1 MSTSV
6 VLTASYK
13 MCCFIDDLG
22 SESGRNVSKLLNRV
36 LKRQRKSRKL
46 SSRGQE
52 DSSVGATQLGG
63 DLQCGAPAVMD
74 RDNAAQ
80 DEVNNDPEWED
91 VSGDEQDP
99 GQGGDHGSLVVAL
112 EKPDTTEDQQ
122 QRRVKRQSFTQEDRL
137 FCQIIHRSHALCLLA
152 RGFCHD
158 SVLRDDVLQSAVVSL
173 VPEESLVHIQQKQ
186 SGALSVSTLEQ
197 LVKEFHQ
204 RFKIRE
210 SMDGWN
216 VDSLKINY
224 GAEDTVKHLLQTIR
238 DAACTAEECSVLFAS
253 LIDALGYPVRTVR
266 HLDPSPLKP
275 GDVIKRMKLEATRA
289 FLHAGRDASK
299 ISRNKK
305 TSIDSVSKDDS
316 KAFDAP
322 AQTDPPQ
329 GIVKK
334 SDLEYER
341 EIALALEAT
350 SWVAPEDRP
359 GTSGIQMNSTTNR
372 KKSNQGKKGKSAGGA
387 VSKSPGGVGQ
397 YWVEV
402 FCGDAKDGQWIH
414 CDPASGWVNR
424 PQDVERM
431 TNRMGPL
438 VYVVAFSG
446 GGAKDVTRRY
456 SSSFVSSQKQ
466 RDAVWWKQT
475 MSLLRLKEKET
486 LGKRLNGLEKGTTA
500 MQPWVDLINEREDK
514 ELDQKATKELK
525 ALPTTIEGFKNHVD
539 YVLKR
544 HIGKY
549 QILIPKAEA
558 AGMHKGEP
566 YYFRRD
572 LVDIHTADR
581 WKRLGREVKSKELD
595 RPCKKIK
602 KRGAPKVEENVG
614 GIDID
619 DGGSQLMSGY
629 YAEWQTVPWTPPP
642 AADGKVPKNDRGNIE
657 APPFAAELPKGT
669 VHVQLPQIAKIC
681 KKIGI
686 DFAPALIGF
695 DIRGGRSVP
704 RIEGVVI
711 CEEFED
717 ILRDAYAEDM
727 NHQAHLAKIQRLKD
741 GEAAWK
747 DLLKALLTH
756 YRVKK
761 SYAHDDPSV
770 NLLQHASLKKDPLVQ
785 HAASPSDPCPKNQQQ
800 RDESLMISQD
810 QVEMEE
816 I

>member
-1 MSTSV
+1 MRCIV
-6 VLTASYK
+6 
-13 MCCFIDDLG
+13 DDLG

-36 LKRQRKSRKL
+36 LKRQKKSRKL
-46 SSRGQE
+46 PSRGQE
-52 DSSVGATQLGG
+52 GSSVVATQPGV
-63 DLQCGAPAVMD
+63 DLRCGAPAAID
-74 RDNAAQ
+74 RDNDEQ
-80 DEVNNDPEWED
+80 DEGTRDPEWED

-99 GQGGDHGSLVVAL
+99 GQGEGHGSLVVAL
-112 EKPDTTEDQQ
+112 EKPDTTEDQK
-122 QRRVKRQSFTQEDRL
+122 QRKVKRQAFTQEDRI
-137 FCQIIHRSHALCLLA
+137 FCQLIHRSHALCLLA

-158 SVLRDDVLQSAVVSL
+158 AVVRDDVLQSAVLSIM
-173 VPEESLVHIQQKQ
+173 PQESLVDIHQRQ
-186 SGALSVSTLEQ
+186 GDPLSISTLEA
-197 LVKEFHQ
+197 LVKIFHE

-210 SMDGWN
+210 PMDGWK
-216 VDSLKINY
+216 VDSLKMDY
-224 GAEDTVKHLLQTIR
+224 AAEDTVKDLLQSIQ
-238 DAACTAEECSVLFAS
+238 DALCTAEECSVIFAS
-253 LIDALGYPVRTVR
+253 FIDALGYPVRTVR

-275 GDVIKRMKLEATRA
+275 GDVIKRMKQEASRA
-289 FLHAGRDASK
+289 FLHAAK
-299 ISRNKK
+299 NAPK
-305 TSIDSVSKDDS
+305 TTKQTKNSDTSTVAKDDS
-316 KAFDAP
+316 KAPDAST
-322 AQTDPPQ
+322 QTDQPQ
-329 GIVKK
+329 ATVKK

-359 GTSGIQMNSTTNR
+359 GTSGTLINSNKR
-372 KKSNQGKKGKSAGGA
+372 KRWKKGQSTGAA

-397 YWVEV
+397 FWVEV

-414 CDPASGWVNR
+414 CDPAAGWVNR

-431 TNRMGPL
+431 TNRAGAL
-438 VYVVAFSG
+438 AYVVAFSG

-466 RDAVWWKQT
+466 RDTVWWKQT
-475 MSLLRLKEKET
+475 MSLLRLKEQET
-486 LGKRLNGLEKGTTA
+486 LGKRMNGLEKVGTMT
-500 MQPWVDLINEREDK
+500 QPWVDLINQREDK

-544 HIGKY
+544 HVGKY
-549 QILIPKAEA
+549 QILVPKAEA

-566 YYFRRD
+566 YYFRKD

-581 WKRLGREVKSKELD
+581 WKRLGREIKSEELD

-602 KRGAPKVEENVG
+602 KRGAPKLEDLRSPETMG

-619 DGGSQLMSGY
+619 DGGGQLMSRY
-629 YAEWQTVPWTPPP
+629 YAEWQTVPWSPPP
-642 AADGKVPKNDRGNIE
+642 AVDGKVPKNERGNIE
-657 APPFAAELPKGT
+657 APPFATELPKGT

-686 DFAPALIGF
+686 DFAPALTGF

-704 RIEGVVI
+704 RIDGIVI

-727 NHQAHLAKIQRLKD
+727 KHQAHLAKIQRLKD

-756 YRVKK
+756 YKVKK
-761 SYAHDDPSV
+761 SYANDDPSAH
-770 NLLQHASLKKDPLVQ
+770 LLQHASLKKDPSAKLGIQ
-785 HAASPSDPCPKNQQQ
+785 HAGNPLDASSPKEQQQ
-800 RDESLMISQD
+800 QDESLMMCQD

>member
-1 MSTSV
+1 MG
-6 VLTASYK
+6 
-13 MCCFIDDLG
+13 DLG
-22 SESGRNVSKLLNRV
+22 SESGKNVSKLLNRV
-36 LKRQRKSRKL
+36 LKRQKKSRKL

-52 DSSVGATQLGG
+52 GSSVVATQPGG
-63 DLQCGAPAVMD
+63 DLQCGAPAVID
-74 RDNAAQ
+74 RDNDAQ
-80 DEVNNDPEWED
+80 EEGTRDPEWED

-99 GQGGDHGSLVVAL
+99 DHGSLVVAL
-112 EKPDTTEDQQ
+112 EKPEATEDKQQ
-122 QRRVKRQSFTQEDRL
+122 GKAKRQAFTQEDRM
-137 FCQIIHRSHALCLLA
+137 FCQLIHRSHALCLLA

-158 SVLRDDVLQSAVVSL
+158 SVVRDDVLQSAVVSL
-173 VPEESLVHIQQKQ
+173 VPQESLVDIQQ
-186 SGALSVSTLEQ
+186 SGDGVSLSMSMLES
-197 LVKEFHQ
+197 LVKIFHD

-210 SMDGWN
+210 PMDGWN
-216 VDSLKINY
+216 VDSLKMNY
-224 GAEDTVKHLLQTIR
+224 GAEDTVKDLLQHIR
-238 DAACTAEECSVLFAS
+238 DAVCTAEECSIMFAS

-275 GDVIKRMKLEATRA
+275 GDVIKRMKQEAHQA
-289 FLHAGRDASK
+289 FLHAAKDVPKSPNETK
-299 ISRNKK
+299 KDTNKA
-305 TSIDSVSKDDS
+305 TKDDS
-316 KAFDAP
+316 DAP
-322 AQTDPPQ
+322 TQ
-329 GIVKK
+329 GTVKK

-350 SWVAPEDRP
+350 SWVAPEDGA
-359 GTSGIQMNSTTNR
+359 GTSGTQPSNNKR
-372 KKSNQGKKGKSAGGA
+372 KRWKKKGQSAGAA

-397 YWVEV
+397 FWVEV
-402 FCGDAKDGQWIH
+402 FCGDAKEGQWVH
-414 CDPASGWVNR
+414 CDPAAGWVNR

-431 TNRMGPL
+431 TNRTGAL

-486 LGKRLNGLEKGTTA
+486 LGKRLNGLGKGDTTI
-500 MQPWVDLINEREDK
+500 QPWVDLINEREDK
-514 ELDQKATKELK
+514 ELDQKAIKELK
-525 ALPTTIEGFKNHVD
+525 ALPTTIEGFKNHVE

-544 HIGKY
+544 HVGKY
-549 QILIPKAEA
+549 QILVPKAEA

-566 YYFRRD
+566 YYFRKD

-581 WKRLGREVKSKELD
+581 WKRLGREVKPEELD

-602 KRGAPKVEENVG
+602 KRGAPKVEDLRSPENVG
-614 GIDID
+614 DIIDE
-619 DGGSQLMSGY
+619 GGGQLMSSY
-629 YAEWQTVPWTPPP
+629 YAEWQTIPWSPPP
-642 AADGKVPKNDRGNIE
+642 AVDGKVPKNERGNIE
-657 APPFAAELPKGT
+657 APPFATELPKGT

-686 DFAPALIGF
+686 EFAPALTGF

-704 RIEGVVI
+704 RIDGVVI
-711 CEEFED
+711 CQEFEE

-727 NHQAHLAKIQRLKD
+727 RHQAHLAKLQRLKD

-756 YRVKK
+756 YKVKK
-761 SYAHDDPSV
+761 SYANDDPSAH
-770 NLLQHASLKKDPLVQ
+770 LLQHASLKKDPSAKQ
-785 HAASPSDPCPKNQQQ
+785 HAASPSDASSPKEQQQ
-800 RDESLMISQD
+800 DESLMISQD